1 VEWAARRSSTA
12 RRGERSVANEAY
24 GDIRTMSPA
33 EHWAHFERSWVALQS
48 YTYLG
53 KGSPYLDKGVDREVM
68 PLRHDMRNSTG
79 GVMAA
84 PLCIASPEP
93 WWRDDE
99 CVPAPVTMSYDIL
112 DPAHDVVRLEVLRE
126 VISIGR
132 QMGFSRSRI
141 VDADDHDRVIAIAT
155 GSGVSLGDVPPGF
168 EPVDNPVTVLEDA
181 PDLPTLRD
189 VFGVVAGPDGSLQIE
204 KVTPALSSPH
214 AALHLGPINIAL
226 EAAVTDELARVTG
239 TDAFQVEHWSVMM
252 VKPGYVGP
260 FRATARVVGRGPR
273 FGVEAT
279 MTDAGNGNRTIAT
292 ASASFRRVDG

>member
-1 VEWAARRSSTA
+1 M
-12 RRGERSVANEAY
+12 GNESY
-24 GDIRTMSPA
+24 GDIRTLTPE
-33 EHWAHFERSWVALQS
+33 EHWRHFEKSWIALQS

-53 KGSPYLDKGVDREVM
+53 KGTPFLDVGVVDETM

-112 DPAHDVVRLEVLRE
+112 DPAHDVSRVRVLRE

-132 QMGFSRSRI
+132 QVGFSRARI
-141 VDADDHDRVIAIAT
+141 VDADDHDRVIAISS

-168 EPVDNPVTVLEDA
+168 FLVDNPVTEVEDS
-181 PDLPTLRD
+181 PDLPRLRD
-189 VFGVVAGPDGSLQIE
+189 VFGVVDGPDGSLEIP

-214 AALHLGPINIAL
+214 SALHLGPINIAI
-226 EAAVTDELARVTG
+226 EAAAMDELERVTG
-239 TDAFQVEHWSVMM
+239 SVDFQAEHWHVMF

-260 FRATARVVGRGPR
+260 FRARATVLDRGGVRV
-273 FGVEAT
+273 GVEAS
-279 MTDAGNGNRTIAT
+279 MVDVGADDRVIAAVNAT
-292 ASASFRRVDG
+292 FHRIAA